1 MSAKLE
7 DIARYWKDCYT
18 FKMNNLVKLKMKSI
32 STLEEIDDKEIYN
45 QCIKDA
51 IKLQNC
57 ICDCQDVIKYYNYHI
72 HDHKYYHGDDNDKR
86 QCFYNCLKK
95 D

>member
-18 FKMNNLVKLKMKSI
+18 FKMNNLVKIKMKSI

-51 IKLQNC
+51 IKLQDC
-57 ICDCQDVIKYYNYHI
+57 ICECQDVIKYYNNYH
-72 HDHKYYHGDDNDKR
+72 KR